1 MSTGGTGAGGAVSHV
16 STRVG
21 SLAVEEAGAGPP
33 VLLWPSLLS
42 NRAMWRHQREALA
55 GRYRLL
61 LVDPP
66 GHGDS
71 GPPRAPY
78 TLDDCAAAAL
88 EVLDAF
94 DVASA
99 AWVGLSWGGM
109 TAMRAALAAPQRVRA
124 LALFDTSAEA
134 EPWRQRVADRLMA
147 AVYRRFGLTGWLAR
161 AIEPRLIGRT
171 SRRRQPGIAAEVVG
185 HVRGLQREAV
195 LAAVDAVMGRD
206 GVLARLPRITAP
218 TLVVVGEED
227 EGTPPPYAERIA
239 AAIPGARLHRI
250 AGCGHLSALEAPQEV
265 NRLLGPFL
273 DGVHEPGGAGA

>member
-1 MSTGGTGAGGAVSHV
+1 VSVSHV

-33 VLLWPSLLS
+33 VLLWPSLFC
-42 NRAMWRHQREALA
+42 NRSMWRHQRQALE

-78 TLDDCAAAAL
+78 SLDDCAAAAL

-94 DVASA
+94 EVPSA

-109 TAMRAALAAPQRVRA
+109 TALRAALAAPERVRA
-124 LALFDTSAEA
+124 LALFDCSAEP
-134 EPWRQRVADRLMA
+134 EPWRQRLADRAMA
-147 AVYRRFGLTGWLAR
+147 AVYRRLGLTGFLAR
-161 AIEPRLIGRT
+161 GVRPLLVGRT
-171 SRRRQPGIAAEVVG
+171 SERERPGIAEEVFD
-185 HVRGLQREAV
+185 HVRGLERDAV
-195 LAAVDAVMGRD
+195 LAAVDAIVGRG
-206 GVLARLPRITAP
+206 GVLVALPRIAAP
-218 TLVVVGEED
+218 TLVAVGEED
-227 EGTPPPYAERIA
+227 RATPPPYAERIA
-239 AAIPGARLHRI
+239 AAVPGARLHRI
-250 AGCGHLSALEAPQEV
+250 AACGHLSALEAPQEV

-273 DGVHEPGGAGA
+273 DGVHEPAAGGA